1 MRIGPILAR
10 PDEGNFYQDAY
21 IKSVA
26 ASFLRVTGAPLM
38 ETGLSGQGAWQGD
51 FALLTHR
58 GDPDATLNYGNAFA
72 LRLWECDWQDFT
84 GLPSAVTAPPEDRA
98 SRAAAMEKVAQDNF
112 VRGYSGRRISRKGR
126 LFFIEDGIIW
136 RLLDETGEAFGVG
149 AWFRTVR

>member
-1 MRIGPILAR
+1 MRIGPILDR
-10 PDEGNFYQDAY
+10 PTDANFYQDAY

-38 ETGLSGQGAWQGD
+38 GTGFSGQGVWQGD

-84 GLPSAVTAPPEDRA
+84 GLPSTVTAPPEDRA
-98 SRAAAMEKVAQDNF
+98 SRAVAMEKVAQDNF
-112 VRGYSGRRISRKGR
+112 VRGYSGRRISCKGR